1 MITTTQY
8 IKPRHTRGFTLAEV
22 MMAAALGVFVLGGVM
37 SSFLFIGRSGF
48 GAESYSEMENET
60 HRALELFAEDA
71 RAACDIHW
79 NGNQSI
85 TLTLPTKSNATT
97 PITYAYDSDGT
108 SPTYGCF
115 YRLNGDS
122 TAAIP
127 RQVLV
132 HGVTADFAFARY
144 KLDSS
149 GVASAAGNDLETK
162 QIQLTLRAQRTGS
175 TVVTATNS
183 AVSACYIL
191 RNKRVSN

>member
-1 MITTTQY
+1 
-8 IKPRHTRGFTLAEV
+8 
-22 MMAAALGVFVLGGVM
+22 MMAGALGVFILAGVM

-48 GAESYSEMENET
+48 GVESYNDMENET

-79 NGNQSI
+79 NSAQSI
-85 TLTLPTKSNATT
+85 TLTLPTETSATT
-97 PITYAYDSDGT
+97 TITYAYDSDNT

-115 YRLNGDS
+115 YRLSS
-122 TAAIP
+122 TAP
-127 RQVLV
+127 LQVLV
-132 HGVTADFAFARY
+132 QSVTADFAFARY

-149 GVASAAGNDLETK
+149 GNASTASNDLETK

>member
-1 MITTTQY
+1 MDSA
-8 IKPRHTRGFTLAEV
+8 KPRRARGFTLAEV
-22 MMAAALGVFVLGGVM
+22 MMATALGTFVLAGVM

-48 GAESYSEMENET
+48 GAESYNDMANST

-71 RAACDIHW
+71 RAACNIQW
-79 NGNQSI
+79 NSAQSI
-85 TLTLPTKSNATT
+85 ALTLPTQNSATT
-97 PITYAYDSDGT
+97 TVTYAYDSDDT
-108 SPTYGCF
+108 SPTYQCF
-115 YRLNGDS
+115 YRLGA
-122 TAAIP
+122 TGP

-132 HGVTADFAFARY
+132 RNVTPDFAFARY

-162 QIQLTLRAQRTGS
+162 QIQLTLRAQRTGR
-175 TVVTATNS
+175 TVLTATNS